1 MGSQEKTH
9 FRKAFTNQHYLAA
22 VDLESTLTVTIKHVV
37 TEKDKTKRTKET
49 HNTAYFVEGE
59 IRKGERL
66 KPMILNTTNCKV
78 LKALTGSGFIDD
90 WVNIPVTIYV
100 DDKVRFGRDTV
111 SGLRISPTRPVL
123 EQKPL
128 TPDMQSDWNRAKTA
142 LKQYGNLSR
151 VLATRSMTQDHI
163 NQLTLEVNG
172 NGNS

>member
-1 MGSQEKTH
+1 MMSNQEKTH

-22 VDLESTLTVTIKHVV
+22 VDLEGPLTVTIKSVV

-78 LKALTGSGFIDD
+78 LKTLTGSGYIDD
-90 WVNIPVTIYV
+90 WINVPITIYV
-100 DDKVRFGRDTV
+100 DDKVKFGRNMV
-111 SGLRISPTRPVL
+111 SGLRISPTPPVIEKRPI
-123 EQKPL
+123 
-128 TPDMQSDWNRAKTA
+128 TPDMQSDWGRAKTA
-142 LKQYGNLSR
+142 LRQYGNLDR

-163 NQLTLEVNG
+163 NQIHAEVNNAG
-172 NGNS
+172 S